1 MNDDNRFLKQ
11 RVEELEELNRLAE
24 SLAKSSNVD
33 ELLAAIVL
41 SGQKLCHAE
50 HAAILLYSPLSREV
64 VQTLV
69 RSADTARGGIDHG
82 LNLVVAGWIEHHGK
96 PLITP
101 DIADHLNLKKP
112 VERWR
117 DIGPALAVPLITGGK
132 NVGILNL
139 VNHVGSPEFTQ
150 DSLRLAEAVAAF
162 AAQFI
167 ARTRLQ
173 ESLFQDNQRLKA
185 ALSEKRGA
193 REILGESPAIRNLRQ
208 KIATVAPTGATVV
221 LIGET
226 GTGKELAARAIHFQ
240 SQRAEKPFVGINCSA
255 IPATLFESEL
265 FGHERGAFTGAS
277 GLQKG
282 KFELAS
288 EGTLFLDEITEMP
301 MDLQPKLLRVLE
313 ERSFYRLGSSILL
326 DTDMRVIAASS
337 RDLHSAVGEGRFR
350 EELLHRLSVVTIY
363 LPPLRERHE
372 DIAFLATEFLQEF
385 SRGTKRFTPE
395 ALATLQKLPWKGN
408 VRELRNT
415 IERLCIFLHSDQITA
430 SDLAEQAIGT
440 NDPAVPHLTAAL
452 QTLIRTN
459 PPGNDILKSLEEEV
473 VRLSLLEVNGNVSR
487 AAKLLGIERKAFQR
501 RIEKH
506 GIPR

>member
-1 MNDDNRFLKQ
+1 MNDDTRFLKQ
-11 RVEELEELNRLAE
+11 RIEELEELNRLAE
-24 SLAKSSNVD
+24 SLAQSSDVS
-33 ELLAAIVL
+33 ELLAAIVA
-41 SGQKLCHAE
+41 SSQKLCHAE
-50 HAAILLYSPLSREV
+50 HAAILLYSPLSKEV

-69 RSADTARGGIDHG
+69 RSADPARGGIDHG

-96 PLITP
+96 PLLTP
-101 DIADHLNLKKP
+101 DIADHLHLKNL

-117 DIGPALAVPLITGGK
+117 DIGPALAVPIVTGGK

-139 VNHVGSPEFTQ
+139 VNQRGGPEFTQ
-150 DSLRLAEAVAAF
+150 DSVRLAEAVAVF

-167 ARTRLQ
+167 ARTRLH
-173 ESLFQDNQRLKA
+173 ETLFQDNQRLKA
-185 ALSEKRGA
+185 ALRERRGV
-193 REILGESPAIRNLRQ
+193 RDILGESPAIRTLRQ
-208 KIATVAPTGATVV
+208 KIATVAPTSATVV

-240 SQRAEKPFVGINCSA
+240 SQRAEKPFVAINCSA

-277 GLQKG
+277 ALQKG

-301 MDLQPKLLRVLE
+301 IELQPKLLRVLE
-313 ERSFYRLGSSILL
+313 ERSFYRLGSSTLM
-326 DTDMRVIAASS
+326 DTDVRVIAASS
-337 RDLHSAVGEGRFR
+337 RDLQSAVGDGRFR
-350 EELLHRLSVVTIY
+350 EELLHRLSVVTLY

-372 DIAFLATEFLQEF
+372 DVPFLATEFLQEF
-385 SRGTKRFTPE
+385 SKGTKRFTPE
-395 ALATLQKLPWKGN
+395 ALAILQKLPWKGN

-415 IERLCIFLHSDQITA
+415 VERLCIFLRSDQITP
-430 SDLAEQAIGT
+430 SDLAEQDVGT
-440 NDPAVPHLTAAL
+440 NDASVPRLTAAL

-459 PPGNDILKSLEEEV
+459 RPGNDILKVLEEEV
-473 VRLSLLEVNGNVSR
+473 VRLSLLEVKGNISR
-487 AAKLLGIERKAFQR
+487 AAKLLGIERNAFQR
-501 RIEKH
+501 RVEKH